1 MGGEKMVK
9 IDISSAENRTFL
21 SELSARVSELS
32 EEIFLISQIIG
43 TIADADSDK
52 ESTNGIS
59 Q

>member
-1 MGGEKMVK
+1 MEQNKLN

-43 TIADADSDK
+43 TIADAGSASDK
-52 ESTNGIS
+52 GNGIS

>member
-1 MGGEKMVK
+1 MEQNKLN

-21 SELSARVSELS
+21 SELSARVSELC

-43 TIADADSDK
+43 TIADAGSASDK
-52 ESTNGIS
+52 GNGIS

>member
-1 MGGEKMVK
+1 MVK